1 MAKKSKRY
9 KMFVNPAL
17 IILLSI
23 SLFFSMIVPNVQAAG
38 YVYKSGGITYDCTT
52 VKTMSAINVKKAAA
66 QMSSFSNKVNGLT
79 LAVGWFNKY
88 IGTGMGVFAIGLGI
102 STSKWNNA
110 AAAGKKAKQDHCVKR
125 NWDGYSARSIAR
137 YIFY

>member
-1 MAKKSKRY
+1 MIKRY

-17 IILLSI
+17 IILLGI
-23 SLFFSMIVPNVQAAG
+23 SLFFSMIVPNVQ
-38 YVYKSGGITYDCTT
+38 
-52 VKTMSAINVKKAAA
+52 AAA

-79 LAVGWFNKY
+79 FAVGWFNNY

-102 STSKWNNA
+102 STSKWNNT

-125 NWDGYSARSIAR
+125 NWNGYSARSIAR
-137 YIFY
+137 Y

>member
-23 SLFFSMIVPNVQAAG
+23 SLFFSMMYQMFKQLDMCTNL
-38 YVYKSGGITYDCTT
+38 GITYDCTT
-52 VKTMSAINVKKAAA
+52 VKTMSAVNVKKAAA

-137 YIFY
+137 Y

>member
-1 MAKKSKRY
+1 
-9 KMFVNPAL
+9 
-17 IILLSI
+17 
-23 SLFFSMIVPNVQAAG
+23 MIVPNVQAAG

-52 VKTMSAINVKKAAA
+52 VKTLSAVKVKKAAA

-110 AAAGKKAKQDHCVKR
+110 AAAGKK
-125 NWDGYSARSIAR
+125 RSKTIALKG
-137 YIFY
+137 IGMDTQLVP

>member
-1 MAKKSKRY
+1 MIKTY

-52 VKTMSAINVKKAAA
+52 VKTMSAVIVKK
-66 QMSSFSNKVNGLT
+66 QLLKCLHFLT
-79 LAVGWFNKY
+79 KL
-88 IGTGMGVFAIGLGI
+88 M
-102 STSKWNNA
+102 
-110 AAAGKKAKQDHCVKR
+110 D
-125 NWDGYSARSIAR
+125 
-137 YIFY
+137 